1 MSAQL
6 NVMNRSLSYFRQLTL
21 GNINPYVMQVEDLT
35 LTLLTKASEIKKELQ
50 QGVKKPFTKVVECHW
65 GDAQALGQ
73 KPITF
78 LRQVMAVC
86 TFPELQ
92 HDASIPED
100 AKHRAKKIL
109 ESCDGGSIGAY
120 NHSQSLTYIQRKLA
134 KYIERRD
141 GGVASHPHHIYIM
154 NGTSTCI
161 TIMMNMLIT
170 GEGACRTGLLTPSP
184 QFPSFASII
193 SLLDGVHVKYLLNE
207 ERGWTLEIPEL
218 QRALTQA
225 RTHCNPLVLSVIN
238 PHNPTG
244 HVMTRKT
251 IEDVIKF
258 AAKEKLFLLVDE
270 VWCVVC
276 DTDGVCYRCGI
287 RSSFMEVVNLDS
299 EVQTVLDCI
308 SSISDCSIY
317 AQIVIDVFADPPQP
331 GDPSYQ
337 LFIMEKEAIR
347 RRQADHA
354 LLIETILNSEV
365 GIYCCPIQGGVFAY
379 PRIHIPPKALEAA
392 QVLNQE
398 ADVFYCTR
406 LLEETG
412 ILVLAGSYL
421 SQRPGTHYI
430 RLTLLLETEMLRKI
444 LRTITQFHRRFTSA
458 FS

>member
-1 MSAQL
+1 MS
-6 NVMNRSLSYFRQLTL
+6 
-21 GNINPYVMQVEDLT
+21 INF
-35 LTLLTKASEIKKELQ
+35 S
-50 QGVKKPFTKVVECHW
+50 
-65 GDAQALGQ
+65 
-73 KPITF
+73 
-78 LRQVMAVC
+78 
-86 TFPELQ
+86 
-92 HDASIPED
+92 
-100 AKHRAKKIL
+100 L
-109 ESCDGGSIGAY
+109 ESYRIGFRHLVKQCIPDSNNVTKGFVSRECPNVTAQTVSVSLPIQPAQRDPFHVNPKVCVVCD
-120 NHSQSLTYIQRKLA
+120 T
-134 KYIERRD
+134 
-141 GGVASHPHHIYIM
+141 
-154 NGTSTCI
+154 
-161 TIMMNMLIT
+161 
-170 GEGACRTGLLTPSP
+170 
-184 QFPSFASII
+184 
-193 SLLDGVHVKYLLNE
+193 DGVCYRCVVCDTDGVCS
-207 ERGWTLEIPEL
+207 R
-218 QRALTQA
+218 
-225 RTHCNPLVLSVIN
+225 
-238 PHNPTG
+238 
-244 HVMTRKT
+244 
-251 IEDVIKF
+251 
-258 AAKEKLFLLVDE
+258 
-270 VWCVVC
+270 CVVC

-337 LFIMEKEAIR
+337 LFIMAIR

-392 QVLNQE
+392 QVGLSHLT
-398 ADVFYCTR
+398 DVFYCTR